1 VLHPG
6 LEAVVNPI
14 RHFHRFFRALL
25 FVGLMWGLIVIW
37 RAAVDPRL
45 LDLAT
50 FGEFVSIFVLIAVA
64 GIVTHRVGRWIAPAE
79 KGDLDEDSDEVEPT
93 P

>member
-1 VLHPG
+1 M
-6 LEAVVNPI
+6 NPI

-25 FVGLMWGLIVIW
+25 FIGLMWGLIVLW
-37 RAAVDPRL
+37 QGFVDPNL

-50 FGEFVSIFVLIAVA
+50 FGEFVSIFVLIAIA
-64 GIVTHRVGRWIAPAE
+64 GVVTHRVGRWIAPAE
-79 KGDLDEDSDEVEPT
+79 PGDEDEDADEVGPS

>member
-1 VLHPG
+1 MNL
-6 LEAVVNPI
+6 I

-37 RAAVDPRL
+37 RVGINPNL

-50 FGEFVSIFVLIAVA
+50 FGEFLSIFFLIGIA
-64 GIVTHRVGRWIAPAE
+64 GIVTHRIGRWIAPAE
-79 KGDLDEDSDEVEPT
+79 RGEADEDADEVEPT